1 MAPSGPPERG
11 PLARL
16 VRETLCPACGQPLR
30 DPVLF
35 ACNHSCCRRC
45 LPAAC
50 PGEPPAAFSCPRCC
64 LPCAPRRLRTPVALA
79 VESRIAQRLAR
90 GTPGPPRRQQRR
102 SLGAQLRA
110 DAAPPRP
117 PSPEEEPPG
126 MVGGEPPK
134 SHPPPLLLADTPQ

>member
-1 MAPSGPPERG
+1 MVPSGLPERG
-11 PLARL
+11 PLAQL
-16 VRETLCPACGQPLR
+16 ARETSCPACGQPLR

-45 LPAAC
+45 LPVAR
-50 PGEPPAAFSCPRCC
+50 PGEPPPAAAAATAVAFSCPRCC

-79 VESRIAQRLAR
+79 VESRIAQRLVR
-90 GTPGPPRRQQRR
+90 GTPGPPRRRPQRC

-117 PSPEEEPPG
+117 PSPKEPPG
-126 MVGGEPPK
+126 G
-134 SHPPPLLLADTPQ
+134 